1 MINSDLP
8 HGTTGIFN
16 GRFDCYT
23 VLDYFG
29 YVEGSQNHG
38 RGHPEWWIS
47 EVHTLYGVR
56 SSIQI
61 LKRFNYLDNSW
72 VDRNNTSVRS
82 LLDESYPMNYLL
94 PNPKIN
100 SMGFVSGSL
109 PSVGKNRE
117 GLYTSGSRNKAGSWV
132 KLQTLGKI
140 IEPLG
145 IKYPSCTSSLM
156 TWWGTPIFE
165 KRLARNL

>member
-16 GRFDCYT
+16 GRFDSHT
-23 VLDYFG
+23 VLDYFW
-29 YVEGSQNHG
+29 YVEGGQNHG
-38 RGHPEWWIS
+38 GGHPERRIS
-47 EVHTLYGVR
+47 KVHTLYNVR
-56 SSIQI
+56 SFVQI
-61 LKRFNYLDNSW
+61 LEGFNYLDNSW
-72 VDRNNTSVRS
+72 MDPNNTSVRVFS
-82 LLDESYPMNYLL
+82 TKLYCMNYLL

-100 SMGFVSGSL
+100 SIGFVSGSL
-109 PSVGKNRE
+109 PPVGKNRE
-117 GLYTSGSRNKAGSWV
+117 GLYTSGSRYKAGSWV

-156 TWWGTPIFE
+156 TWWGTPSFE
-165 KRLARNL
+165 MRLVRNI